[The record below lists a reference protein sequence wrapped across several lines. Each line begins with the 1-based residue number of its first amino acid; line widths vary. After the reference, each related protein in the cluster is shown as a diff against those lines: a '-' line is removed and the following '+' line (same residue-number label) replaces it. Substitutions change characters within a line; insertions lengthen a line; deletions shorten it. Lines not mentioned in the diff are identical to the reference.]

1 MGAPAATA
9 TPVRDLRRGLYLLTP
24 DERDTARLLSRVGAV
39 IGQASLLQYRNKLAD
54 AALARA
60 QVAALLPLCRANG
73 VPLLVNDDWRLA
85 AAEGADGAH
94 LGEDD
99 GDLAAARATLGPH
112 AILGASCYDSLAR
125 ADAAAAAGA
134 SYVAF
139 GACFPSPTKPA
150 ARRVAP
156 EVLRE
161 ARRSGLPV
169 VAIGGIT
176 PDNAR
181 SVVEAGADL
190 LAVISGVFDATDP
203 VAAAG
208 AYLRA
213 FEAPLPPLPHATRP
227 MAAHRNHSK

>member
-1 MGAPAATA
+1 MGTPAATA

-24 DERDTARLLSRVGAV
+24 DERDTARLLDRVGAV
-39 IGQASLLQYRNKLAD
+39 IDQASLLQYRNKLAD

-60 QVAALLPLCRANG
+60 QVAALLPLCRAHG

-99 GDLAAARATLGPH
+99 GDLAAARATLGAQ

-125 ADAAAAAGA
+125 AEAAAAAGA

-139 GACFPSPTKPA
+139 GACFPSPTKPD

-156 EVLRE
+156 EVLRD
-161 ARRSGLPV
+161 ARRLGLPV

-203 VAAAG
+203 AAAAR

-213 FEAPLPPLPHATRP
+213 FGAGAGETPAVPGP
-227 MAAHRNHSK
+227 AA

>member
-1 MGAPAATA
+1 MPSPAATA
-9 TPVRDLRRGLYLLTP
+9 TSVRDLRSGLYLLTP
-24 DERDTARLLSRVGAV
+24 DERDTARLLDRVGAV
-39 IGQASLLQYRNKLAD
+39 IDQASLLQYRNKLAD
-54 AALARA
+54 AALART
-60 QVAALLPLCRANG
+60 QVAALIPLCRAHG
-73 VPLLVNDDWRLA
+73 VPLLVNDDWRMA

-94 LGEDD
+94 LGKDD
-99 GDLAAARATLGPH
+99 GDLAAARATLGAQ

-139 GACFPSPTKPA
+139 GACFPSPTKPD

-156 EVLRE
+156 GVLRD
-161 ARRSGLPV
+161 ARRLGLPV

-190 LAVISGVFDATDP
+190 LAVISGVFDAHDP
-203 VAAAG
+203 AAA
-208 AYLRA
+208 ARRYLHA
-213 FEAPLPPLPHATRP
+213 FDADAP
-227 MAAHRNHSK
+227 